1 MLFAYADPPYPGRAY
16 YYSRESSYAGEV
28 DHKELVDRLVAQ
40 YPDGWALSTSSPS
53 LADILPLCPEDV
65 RVMAWVK
72 PFASFKPNIN
82 PAYAWEPVIVRGGRP
97 RGRNVL
103 TIRDWCSANIA
114 LKKGLVGAKPE
125 TFCHW
130 ILDVLNVLPE
140 DRVVDLYPGT
150 GVLRRCVD
158 QRNRQLRLGQHEP
171 VLAQDELMPG

>member
-16 YYSRESSYAGEV
+16 YYKRESSYAGEV

-72 PFASFKPNIN
+72 PFASFK
-82 PAYAWEPVIVRGGRP
+82 V
-97 RGRNVL
+97 
-103 TIRDWCSANIA
+103 D
-114 LKKGLVGAKPE
+114 
-125 TFCHW
+125 
-130 ILDVLNVLPE
+130 
-140 DRVVDLYPGT
+140 DLYPGT
-150 GVLRRCVD
+150 SVLRRCVD

-171 VLAQDELMPG
+171 VLAQDELIPG